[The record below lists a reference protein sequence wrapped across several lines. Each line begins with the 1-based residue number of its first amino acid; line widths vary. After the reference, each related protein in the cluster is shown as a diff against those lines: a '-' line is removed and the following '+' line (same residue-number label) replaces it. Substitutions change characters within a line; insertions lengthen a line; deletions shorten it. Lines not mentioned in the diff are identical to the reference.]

1 MAHTRHVLKDLD
13 LDWAALAASPGGSR
27 QLRRWRQSHA
37 CFAAVGSLGELIEAI
52 RHGDFDESNELVW
65 SLLEL
70 TVDDSLAVRTILQA
84 LIPGLGGELGWLL
97 EWARRTDPGLLDEG
111 DVDQLLVVAAMEA
124 IRHAAGK
131 RKPWPLSSIL
141 RRTHRVLR
149 RDVLAEDRWR
159 SSMVLTDCP
168 RFEDTTTGPEPSPAE
183 LLAEV
188 LDDAHTH
195 GAVSASDIELVWLT
209 RIGGYQPMELEDRF
223 GVNGDCLR
231 RRRQRAEARLIAM
244 AEAV

>member
-1 MAHTRHVLKDLD
+1 M
-13 LDWAALAASPGGSR
+13 
-27 QLRRWRQSHA
+27 
-37 CFAAVGSLGELIEAI
+37 
-52 RHGDFDESNELVW
+52 
-65 SLLEL
+65 
-70 TVDDSLAVRTILQA
+70 
-84 LIPGLGGELGWLL
+84 
-97 EWARRTDPGLLDEG
+97 
-111 DVDQLLVVAAMEA
+111 

-159 SSMVLTDCP
+159 TSIVLTDCP
-168 RFEDTTTGPEPSPAE
+168 RLEDTTGPEPTAAE

-188 LDDAHTH
+188 LDDARTH
-195 GAVSASDIELVWLT
+195 GAMSASDVELVWLT
-209 RIGGYQPMELEDRF
+209 RIGGYQPVELEGRF

>member
-13 LDWAALAASPGGSR
+13 QEWAALAASPGAAR
-27 QLRRWRQSHA
+27 QLRLWRADHG
-37 CFAAVGSLGELIEAI
+37 CFADIGSLGELIEVI
-52 RHGDFDESNELVW
+52 RHGEFDVSNDLVW

-70 TVDDSLAVRTILQA
+70 AVHDALAVRTVLQA

-97 EWARRTDPGLLDEG
+97 AWAGRTDHGLLDEG
-111 DVDQLLVVAAMEA
+111 DVDQMLVVAVMEA

-131 RKPWPLSSIL
+131 RRAWPLSSIL

-149 RDVLAEDRWR
+149 RDVLEEERWR
-159 SSMVLTDCP
+159 ATMMVTDCP
-168 RFEDTTTGPEPSPAE
+168 EAQDIESPESTAGE
-183 LLAEV
+183 VLAEV
-188 LDDAHTH
+188 LTDARRDGTMSS
-195 GAVSASDIELVWLT
+195 GDVELVWLT
-209 RIGGYQPMELEDRF
+209 RIGGYQPAELADRF

-244 AEAV
+244 AEAG

>member
-13 LDWAALAASPGGSR
+13 QEWEALAASPGAAR
-27 QLRRWRQSHA
+27 QLRLWRADHG
-37 CFAAVGSLGELIEAI
+37 CFLHIGSLGELIQAI
-52 RHGDFDESNELVW
+52 RHGDFELSNELVW

-70 TVDDSLAVRTILQA
+70 AVQDQLAVRRVLQV

-97 EWARRTDPGLLDEG
+97 AWAGRTDHGLLDEG
-111 DVDQLLVVAAMEA
+111 DVDQMLVVAVMEA

-131 RKPWPLSSIL
+131 RRAWPLSSIL

-149 RDVLAEDRWR
+149 RDVVAEDRWR
-159 SSMVLTDCP
+159 STMTVTDCP
-168 RFEDTTTGPEPSPAE
+168 EGQDTTAPESTPGE

-188 LDDAHTH
+188 LGDARQAGTMSS
-195 GAVSASDIELVWLT
+195 GDAELVWLT
-209 RIGGYQPMELEDRF
+209 RVGGYHPAELAERF

-231 RRRQRAEARLIAM
+231 RRRQRAEARLVAM
-244 AEAV
+244 AEAG

>member
-1 MAHTRHVLKDLD
+1 M
-13 LDWAALAASPGGSR
+13 
-27 QLRRWRQSHA
+27 
-37 CFAAVGSLGELIEAI
+37 
-52 RHGDFDESNELVW
+52 
-65 SLLEL
+65 
-70 TVDDSLAVRTILQA
+70 RTILQA

-159 SSMVLTDCP
+159 TSIVLIDCP
-168 RFEDTTTGPEPSPAE
+168 RFEDTTGPEPSPAE

-188 LDDAHTH
+188 LDDARTQ
-195 GAVSASDIELVWLT
+195 GAVSASDVELVWLT
-209 RIGGYQPMELEDRF
+209 RIGGYQPVELESRF

>member
-13 LDWAALAASPGGSR
+13 QEWETLAGSAGSDR
-27 QLRRWRQSHA
+27 QLRRWARQHG
-37 CFAAVGSLGELIEAI
+37 CFAGIGDLRTVVARI
-52 RHGDFDESNELVW
+52 RRGGFDESNDLVW
-65 SLLEL
+65 ALLEL
-70 TVDDSLAVRTILQA
+70 AVDDPLAVRTVLQA

-97 EWARRTDPGLLDEG
+97 AWARRTDPAMVDGG
-111 DVDQLLVVAAMEA
+111 DVDQLLIVAAMEA

-149 RDVLAEDRWR
+149 RDVVAEDRWR
-159 SSMVLTDCP
+159 LSMVLSAEP
-168 RFEDTTTGPEPSPAE
+168 RVDDTADVEPTPAE
-183 LLAEV
+183 LLTTV
-188 LDDAHTH
+188 LDEARNA
-195 GAVSASDIELVWLT
+195 GAVSASDAELVWLT
-209 RIGGYQPMELEDRF
+209 RVGGFQPVELAERF

-231 RRRQRAEARLIAM
+231 RRRQRAEARLIDL